1 MQSNSL
7 RWVFPFVALAVGVV
21 GFMGINAI
29 AQEDDNKTAVDTRP
43 TVQVE
48 PVEANNHQ
56 VIINSYGEIKPLEST
71 QLAAQVSGEVISWH
85 PSFVAGGV
93 VSRGDTLISIEKD
106 NYEAAVLVAEADLA
120 RAQAAL
126 IEEQAQAKVAEDEA
140 KRFPNKARTD
150 LFLRKPQVLSAQ
162 ATVKSAQAAL
172 KRAQRDLENC
182 DIKAPYDA
190 LVVSRNVGVGQF
202 VAMGAQV
209 ADLNNI
215 ETAEV
220 IIPIAGFDSVFL
232 PERIKGIK
240 ATIIQKGLN
249 SFTREGVIDR
259 DLGVVD
265 NATRMSSL
273 VVRIEDP
280 YGLKTQQPAIKFG
293 SYVQVNFAGAMLNN
307 IYRLPQS
314 LVNNQTVWIVN
325 ENQELEP
332 RKVTV
337 VREEGEHFY
346 ISSGLNA
353 DDKLVTTLPEYPQK
367 GMQVKVAGVAEQ
379 SSNINTNTESSAD
392 AQQL

>member
-190 LVVSRNVGVGQF
+190 LIVSRNVGVGQF

-337 VREEGEHFY
+337 VREEGEYFY

>member
-1 MQSNSL
+1 MQTNSL
-7 RWVFPFVALAVGVV
+7 RWVFPFVALIVGVV

-29 AQEDDNKTAVDTRP
+29 AQEPEKKEVIDTRP

-48 PVEANNHQ
+48 PVAANDHQ
-56 VIINSYGEIKPLEST
+56 VIINSYGEVRPLENT
-71 QLAAQVSGEVISWH
+71 QLSAQVSGEVLSWH
-85 PSFVAGGV
+85 PNFVAGGIV
-93 VSRGDTLISIEKD
+93 ARGEILFTIEKD
-106 NYEAAVLVAEADLA
+106 NYEAAVLVAEAELA
-120 RAQAAL
+120 RAQAGL
-126 IEEQAQAKVAEDEA
+126 IEEQAQAQVAEDEA
-140 KRFPNKARTD
+140 KRFPSKARTD

-162 ATVKSAQAAL
+162 ASVKSAQAAL
-172 KRAQRDLENC
+172 KRAQRDLDNC
-182 DIKAPYDA
+182 DVTAPYDA
-190 LVVSRNVGVGQF
+190 LVISRNIGVGQF
-202 VAMGAQV
+202 VTMGSQV
-209 ADLNNI
+209 AELNNI

-232 PERIKGIK
+232 PERIKGIT

-259 DLGVVD
+259 DLGIVD

-280 YGLKTQQPAIKFG
+280 YGLKNIQPAIKFG

-307 IYRLPQS
+307 IYRLPQA
-314 LVNNQTVWIVN
+314 LVNNQTVWVVN

-337 VREEGEHFY
+337 IREEGEYFY

-353 DDKLVTTLPEYPQK
+353 DDKLVITLPEYPQK
-367 GMQVKVAGVAEQ
+367 GMQVKIAGVA
-379 SSNINTNTESSAD
+379 TKPESSETSTSNT
-392 AQQL
+392 QQL

>member
-1 MQSNSL
+1 MQTNSL
-7 RWVFPFVALAVGVV
+7 RWVFPFVALVVGVV

-29 AQEDDNKTAVDTRP
+29 AQEPEKKEVIDTRP

-48 PVEANNHQ
+48 PVAANDHQ
-56 VIINSYGEIKPLEST
+56 VIINSYGEVKPLENT
-71 QLAAQVSGEVISWH
+71 QLSAQVSGEVLSWH
-85 PSFVAGGV
+85 PNFVAGGIV
-93 VSRGDTLISIEKD
+93 ARGETLFTIEKD
-106 NYEAAVLVAEADLA
+106 NYEAAVLVAEAEIA
-120 RAQAAL
+120 RAQAGL
-126 IEEQAQAKVAEDEA
+126 IEEQAQAQVAEDEA
-140 KRFPNKARTD
+140 KRFPSKARTD

-162 ATVKSAQAAL
+162 ASVKSAQAAL
-172 KRAQRDLENC
+172 KRAQRDLDNC
-182 DIKAPYDA
+182 EVTAPYDA
-190 LVVSRNVGVGQF
+190 LVISRNVGVGQF
-202 VAMGAQV
+202 VTMGSQV
-209 ADLNNI
+209 AELNNI

-232 PERIKGIK
+232 PERIKGIT

-259 DLGVVD
+259 DLGIVD

-280 YGLKTQQPAIKFG
+280 YGLKNIQPAIKFG

-307 IYRLPQS
+307 IYRLPQA
-314 LVNNQTVWIVN
+314 LVNNQTVWVVN

-337 VREEGEHFY
+337 IREEGEYFY

-353 DDKLVTTLPEYPQK
+353 DDKLVITLPEYPQK
-367 GMQVKVAGVAEQ
+367 GMQVKIAGVAAKP
-379 SSNINTNTESSAD
+379 ESSETSTSNT
-392 AQQL
+392 QQL

>member
-162 ATVKSAQAAL
+162 AAVKSAQAAL

-190 LVVSRNVGVGQF
+190 LIVSRNVGVGQF

>member
-1 MQSNSL
+1 MQTNSL
-7 RWVFPFVALAVGVV
+7 RWVFPFVALVVGVV

-29 AQEDDNKTAVDTRP
+29 AQEPEKKEVIDTRP

-48 PVEANNHQ
+48 PVAANDHQ
-56 VIINSYGEIKPLEST
+56 VIINSYGEVKPLENT
-71 QLAAQVSGEVISWH
+71 QLSAQVSGEVLSWH
-85 PSFVAGGV
+85 PNFVAGGIV
-93 VSRGDTLISIEKD
+93 ARGETLFTIEKD
-106 NYEAAVLVAEADLA
+106 NYQAAVLVAEAEIA
-120 RAQAAL
+120 RAQAGL
-126 IEEQAQAKVAEDEA
+126 IEEQAQAQVAADEA
-140 KRFPNKARTD
+140 KRFPGKARTD

-162 ATVKSAQAAL
+162 ASVKSAQAAL
-172 KRAQRDLENC
+172 KRAQRDLDNC
-182 DIKAPYDA
+182 EVTAPYDA
-190 LVVSRNVGVGQF
+190 LVISRNVGVGQF
-202 VAMGAQV
+202 VTMGSQV
-209 ADLNNI
+209 AELNNI

-232 PERIKGIK
+232 PERIKGIT

-259 DLGVVD
+259 DLGIVD

-280 YGLKTQQPAIKFG
+280 YGLKNIQPAIKFG

-307 IYRLPQS
+307 IYRLPQA
-314 LVNNQTVWIVN
+314 LVNNQTVWVVN

-337 VREEGEHFY
+337 IREEGEYFY

-353 DDKLVTTLPEYPQK
+353 DDKLVITLPEYPQK
-367 GMQVKVAGVAEQ
+367 GMQVKIAGVAAKP
-379 SSNINTNTESSAD
+379 ESSETSTSNT
-392 AQQL
+392 QQL